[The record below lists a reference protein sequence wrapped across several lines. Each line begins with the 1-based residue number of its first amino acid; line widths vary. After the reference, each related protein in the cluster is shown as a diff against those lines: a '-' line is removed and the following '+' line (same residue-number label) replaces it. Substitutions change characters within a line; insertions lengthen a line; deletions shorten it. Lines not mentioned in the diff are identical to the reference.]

1 MQSKAMVWVGRLMS
15 ALVVLVLLA
24 DALMNLL
31 LTDDLRKIM
40 AESQIPTTLAPA
52 LGAIMLSC
60 AILYAIPR
68 TAVIGAILTTG
79 FLGGA
84 ILTHAR
90 LDGFISAQQLVCLLL
105 GLLAWGGLWLR
116 DLRVRALL
124 PLAR

>member
-1 MQSKAMVWVGRLMS
+1 MQSKATVWAGRVMTV
-15 ALVVLVLLA
+15 LVVLVLLA

-31 LTDDLRKIM
+31 LTDDMRQIM
-40 AESQIPTTLAPA
+40 AESQIPLTLAPA
-52 LGAIMLSC
+52 LSAIMLSC

-90 LDGFISAQQLVCLLL
+90 LDGFISTQQLVCLLL

-116 DLRVRALL
+116 DPRVRALL